1 MLHTIWRIE
10 SILASA
16 AVMKN
21 EKTIW
26 ENRLQELGK
35 LDHAEALRLASVSSD
50 WDRLKEHVPVMEAE
64 LKKLKDDL
72 ELGRMEIPQAV
83 LERLQGHREIPMSQI
98 LQDAADLQE
107 TPMEDITNTHE

>member
-35 LDHAEALRLASVSSD
+35 LDHPEALRLASVSSD